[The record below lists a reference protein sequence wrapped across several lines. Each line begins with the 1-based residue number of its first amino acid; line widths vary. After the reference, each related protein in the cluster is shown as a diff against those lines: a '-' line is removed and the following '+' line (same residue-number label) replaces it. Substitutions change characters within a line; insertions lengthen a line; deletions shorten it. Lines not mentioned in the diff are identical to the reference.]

1 MPDIFDNITAH
12 LLPALQTVL
21 ATAQRLDVA
30 VGYFNLRGWDRL
42 APFVVPF
49 SGADAGCC
57 RLIVGMQRPPD
68 EVMRAAQRVQREGD
82 GYLDGPTIARMR
94 RAAAQSFKEQIEF
107 GVPSAK
113 AETTLRTLAAQLRA
127 KQVRVKLYLRHL
139 LHAKLYL
146 VQRPDPVTPL
156 IGFVGSSNLTFSGL
170 QGQGELNVNV
180 VEQDAAKKLQQW
192 FNDRW
197 DDPLAFDISA
207 ELAELI
213 ATSWASERLIS
224 PYHVYLK
231 MAYHLSEEAR
241 EGSRAFTV
249 PPILR
254 DVLLPFQV
262 EAVSL
267 AARYLQRRGGVLLGD
282 VVGLGKTLMATAI
295 ARIFQDVENSN
306 TLVICP
312 PKLAEMWRGY
322 VAHYQLTGLVVSLG
336 QVTELLPTLPRY
348 RLVII
353 DESHNLRNREGKRYA
368 AVRQYIERNESR
380 ALLLT
385 ATPYN
390 KQFLDLSNQLRL
402 FLDDQRDLRV
412 RPEQYF
418 LALAAQGKTEADFQ
432 ANVQASPRSLR
443 AFEQSTF
450 PDDWRD
456 LMRLFMV
463 RRTRQFIIRT
473 YATYDAERQRSFVS
487 IKGTPHYFPLRQPC
501 TVRFALDEH
510 DPTDQY
516 ARLYHPAVVQVI
528 EQLALPRYELAGYV
542 HATRRRTAP
551 PADRELLE
559 NLARAGR
566 RLIGFS
572 RTNLFKRLESSG
584 QSFLSSLERHILR
597 NMVTLY
603 ALENGEP
610 VPIGTQDL
618 ALLDTAISDEDAET
632 PASDEGA
639 DEEQSVAEPQA
650 LDANLPRDDTT
661 LDAYAAQAVTVYDE
675 YRKYFR
681 KRFKWLDAAYFTAGL
696 KKALRA
702 DALALA
708 EIVRRAG
715 HWHPGRDAKLAEL
728 VRLITQTHA
737 HDKLIIFTQFADTA
751 LYLGTQVQR
760 LGVRDLAVATGHAA
774 NPTALARRFS
784 PTSNGGLRPG
794 ETELRV
800 LIATDVLGE
809 GQNLQDAHVVVNYD
823 LPWAIIRLIQRA
835 GRVDR
840 IGQRAATIAVYSFVP
855 ADGVERI
862 IQLRRRLC
870 ARLQTNQEVVGTD
883 ETFFGEAS
891 ATQLRDLYT
900 EQARVLEDDGDEDV
914 DLASAALQVWQS
926 ASAADRK
933 AAQAL
938 APISAAARP
947 LTGGAGPALSPGVV
961 SYLRFPDSTDAMV
974 RVDSQGQVVSQSI
987 AATFRAIACG
997 PDTPALPKADTHH
1010 ALVAAGLQAVLQEQS
1025 TFAGQLGSLRSTRR
1039 QVYEALKRCLE
1050 AHQRRPTLFSPPYLA
1065 ELPAVLEALLRFPL
1079 RESART
1085 VVRQQLRL
1093 GASDDELAENV
1104 RRMHQDAQLVVIT
1117 DTEDP
1122 VVPDPQVVCSL
1133 GLREEPIADSR

>member
-1 MPDIFDNITAH
+1 MPDIFDNINAH
-12 LLPALQTVL
+12 LLPALRTVL
-21 ATAQRLDVA
+21 ATAHRLDVA
-30 VGYFNLRGWDRL
+30 VGYFNLRGWDSL
-42 APFVVPF
+42 APAVASF

-68 EVMRAAQRVQREGD
+68 EVMRAAQRVPRDGA
-82 GYLDGPTIARMR
+82 GYLDGPTVARLR

-107 GVPSAK
+107 GVPSAT
-113 AETTLRTLAAQLRA
+113 AEGTLRTLAAQLQA
-127 KQVRVKLYLRHL
+127 KQVRVKLYVRHL

-146 VQRPDPVTPL
+146 VQRSDPVTPL

-180 VEQDAAKKLQQW
+180 VEQDAATKLQQW

-197 DDPLAFDISA
+197 NDPLAFDISA
-207 ELAELI
+207 ELADLI
-213 ATSWASERLIS
+213 ATSWASERLVS

-241 EGSRAFTV
+241 EGSRAFPV

-267 AARYLQRRGGVLLGD
+267 AARYLQRRGGVLLAD

-295 ARIFQDVENSN
+295 ARIFQDIENSN
-306 TLVICP
+306 TLVLCP
-312 PKLAEMWRGY
+312 PKLAEMWRWY
-322 VAHYQLTGLVVSLG
+322 VAHYQLTGMVVSLG

-368 AVRQYIERNESR
+368 AVREYIERNEAR
-380 ALLLT
+380 TLLLT

-412 RPEQYF
+412 RPEHYF
-418 LALAAQGKTEADFQ
+418 QALAAQGKTEADFQ
-432 ANVQASPRSLR
+432 AAVQASPRSLR
-443 AFEQSTF
+443 AFEQSPF

-463 RRTRQFIIRT
+463 RRTRQFIMRT
-473 YATYDAERQRSFVS
+473 YATYDAERQRYFVML
-487 IKGTPHYFPLRQPC
+487 KQTPHYFPLRQPR
-501 TVRFALDEH
+501 TLRFALDEH
-510 DPTDQY
+510 DPDDQY
-516 ARLYHPAVVQVI
+516 ARLYHPTVVQVI
-528 EQLALPRYELAGYV
+528 EQLALPRYELAAYV
-542 HATRRRTAP
+542 HATKRRTAP
-551 PADRELLE
+551 PADREQLD

-584 QSFLSSLERHILR
+584 ESFLRSLERHILR
-597 NMVTLY
+597 NMVTLH
-603 ALENGEP
+603 ALEHGAP

-618 ALLDTAISDEDAET
+618 ALLDTAISDVDDET
-632 PASDEGA
+632 PASDE
-639 DEEQSVAEPQA
+639 ETEQAAAEAQT
-650 LDANLPRDDTT
+650 LDTNLPDAEDTSLT
-661 LDAYAAQAVTVYDE
+661 AYAAQAVTVYAT
-675 YRKYFR
+675 YRTSFR
-681 KRFKWLDAAYFTAGL
+681 KRFKWLDAAYFTVGL
-696 KKALRA
+696 KKALKT

-708 EIVRRAG
+708 EIVRRVG
-715 HWHPGRDAKLAEL
+715 HWHPGRDTKLAEL
-728 VRLITQTHA
+728 VRLMTQTHA
-737 HDKLIIFTQFADTA
+737 HDKLLIFTQFADTA
-751 LYLGTQVQR
+751 VYLGAQVQR
-760 LGVRDLAVATGHAA
+760 LGVRDLAVATGQSSD
-774 NPTALARRFS
+774 PTALARRFS
-784 PTSNGGLRPG
+784 PTSNGGLRNG
-794 ETELRV
+794 ETALRV

-840 IGQRAATIAVYSFVP
+840 IGQRADTIAAYSFVP

-862 IQLRRRLC
+862 IQLRRRLFE
-870 ARLQTNQEVVGTD
+870 RLQTNQEVVGTD

-891 ATQLRDLYT
+891 ASKLRDLYT
-900 EQARVLEDDGDEDV
+900 EQASVLEDDGDEEV
-914 DLASAALQVWQS
+914 DLASAALQVWNS
-926 ASAADRK
+926 ARESDRK

-938 APISAAARP
+938 ALISAAARP
-947 LTGGAGPALSPGVV
+947 LDGGTGPTLPPGVV

-987 AATFRAIACG
+987 AATFRAVACG
-997 PDTPALPKADTHH
+997 PDTLALPKAATHH
-1010 ALVAAGLQAVLQEQS
+1010 DLVAAGLQAVLQEQS
-1025 TFAGQLGSLRSTRR
+1025 TFGGQLGSLRSTRR
-1039 QVYEALKRCLE
+1039 QVYAALKRCLE
-1050 AHQRRPTLFSPPYLA
+1050 AHQRHPTLFSAPYLA
-1065 ELPAVLEALLRFPL
+1065 EVPAVLEALLRFPL

-1085 VVRQQLRL
+1085 ALRHQLQL
-1093 GASDDELAENV
+1093 GASDDDLAENA
-1104 RRMHQDAQLVVIT
+1104 RRMHQDAQLVVVT
-1117 DTEDP
+1117 DTEDA
-1122 VVPDPQVVCSL
+1122 VVPDPQIVCSL

>member
-1 MPDIFDNITAH
+1 
-12 LLPALQTVL
+12 
-21 ATAQRLDVA
+21 
-30 VGYFNLRGWDRL
+30 
-42 APFVVPF
+42 
-49 SGADAGCC
+49 
-57 RLIVGMQRPPD
+57 
-68 EVMRAAQRVQREGD
+68 
-82 GYLDGPTIARMR
+82 
-94 RAAAQSFKEQIEF
+94 
-107 GVPSAK
+107 
-113 AETTLRTLAAQLRA
+113 
-127 KQVRVKLYLRHL
+127 
-139 LHAKLYL
+139 
-146 VQRPDPVTPL
+146 
-156 IGFVGSSNLTFSGL
+156 
-170 QGQGELNVNV
+170 
-180 VEQDAAKKLQQW
+180 
-192 FNDRW
+192 
-197 DDPLAFDISA
+197 
-207 ELAELI
+207 
-213 ATSWASERLIS
+213 
-224 PYHVYLK
+224 
-231 MAYHLSEEAR
+231 
-241 EGSRAFTV
+241 
-249 PPILR
+249 
-254 DVLLPFQV
+254 
-262 EAVSL
+262 
-267 AARYLQRRGGVLLGD
+267 
-282 VVGLGKTLMATAI
+282 
-295 ARIFQDVENSN
+295 
-306 TLVICP
+306 
-312 PKLAEMWRGY
+312 MWRWY

-336 QVTELLPTLPRY
+336 QVTDVLPTLPRY

-380 ALLLT
+380 TLLLT

-418 LALAAQGKTEADFQ
+418 QALAAQGKTEADFQ

-443 AFEQSTF
+443 AFEQSSF

-463 RRTRQFIIRT
+463 RRTRQFIMRT
-473 YATYDAERQRSFVS
+473 YATYDAERQRYFVTM
-487 IKGTPHYFPLRQPC
+487 KGTPHYFPLRQPR
-501 TVRFALDEH
+501 TLSFALNEH

-528 EQLALPRYELAGYV
+528 EQLALPRYELAGYL

-551 PADRELLE
+551 PADREILD

-618 ALLDTAISDEDAET
+618 ALLDTAISDGDAET

-639 DEEQSVAEPQA
+639 EGEQVIEEQA
-650 LDANLPRDDTT
+650 LDTNLPTDDTT
-661 LDAYAAQAVTVYDE
+661 LAAYAAQAVTVYAE
-675 YRKYFR
+675 YRTSFR
-681 KRFKWLDAAYFTAGL
+681 TRFTWIDAAYFTAGL
-696 KKALRA
+696 KQALKA

-708 EIVRRAG
+708 EIVRRVG
-715 HWHPGRDAKLAEL
+715 RWHPGRDAKLAEL

-737 HDKLIIFTQFADTA
+737 HDKLLIFTQFADTA
-751 LYLGTQVQR
+751 LYLGGQVQR
-760 LGVRDLAVATGHAA
+760 LGVRDLAVATGQASD
-774 NPTALARRFS
+774 PTALARRFS
-784 PTSNGGLRPG
+784 PTSNGGLRNG

-840 IGQRAATIAVYSFVP
+840 IGQLADTIAAYSFVP

-862 IQLRRRLC
+862 IQLRRRLFE
-870 ARLQTNQEVVGTD
+870 RLQTNQEVVGTD

-891 ATQLRDLYT
+891 ATKLRDLYT
-900 EQARVLEDDGDEDV
+900 EQSSVLEDDGDEDV
-914 DLASAALQVWQS
+914 DLASAALQVWNS
-926 ASAADRK
+926 AREVDRK

-947 LTGGAGPALSPGVV
+947 LDVGTGPTLPPGVV

-974 RVDSQGQVVSQSI
+974 RVDSQGQIVSQSI
-987 AATFRAIACG
+987 AATFRAVACG

-1010 ALVAAGLQAVLQEQS
+1010 ELVAAGLQAVLQEQS

-1050 AHQRRPTLFSPPYLA
+1050 AHQRRPTLFSQPYLA

-1093 GASDDELAENV
+1093 GASDDDLAENV

-1122 VVPDPQVVCSL
+1122 VVPEPQIVCSL
-1133 GLREEPIADSR
+1133 GLREEEDKGHEHNL